1 MKFENVLPTEN
12 QNIHEYKVKKRS
24 GISKVNIKQNRNAT
38 MFNGKEFDKHTL
50 GSTFVAKSR
59 VKELLTKK
67 YPLTDNF
74 KETNEFKEIIQ
85 MLN

>member
-1 MKFENVLPTEN
+1 MNF
-12 QNIHEYKVKKRS
+12 KKSAELAIEFDNLER
-24 GISKVNIKQNRNAT
+24 ISIMHST

-67 YPLTDNF
+67 YPLTDKF

-85 MLN
+85 MLNEN